1 MYLRNEEIEAQNRA
15 ELAEL
20 ARVASLAPNRPAT
33 FQWELRGMAGI
44 HRKFFLPTPSKI
56 FL

>member
-20 ARVASLAPNRPAT
+20 ARVASLAPNRPANL
-33 FQWELRGMAGI
+33 QWELRGMAGI
-44 HRKFFLPTPSKI
+44 HRKLFLPSPS